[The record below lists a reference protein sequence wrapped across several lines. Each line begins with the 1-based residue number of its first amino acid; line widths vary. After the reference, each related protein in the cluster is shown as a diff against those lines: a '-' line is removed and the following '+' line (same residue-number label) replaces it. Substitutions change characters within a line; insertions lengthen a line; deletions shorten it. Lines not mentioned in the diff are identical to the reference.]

1 MKTDVSQLD
10 QTMGRVDRGTTRKEL
25 EVILGHSVSDF
36 EYRVFRR
43 DVAEMQHGVSSK
55 MLLNFFDESIVARL
69 TSDAAM
75 ELPKVRTI
83 PGAFWNEPQKPKDMD
98 RVIEELRALTKEYS
112 LTDMAIVKAFDDVPP
127 QDVSLPDPIPTRS
140 FTVLK
145 NRWDRDCPSDDP
157 FQFVY

>member
-1 MKTDVSQLD
+1 
-10 QTMGRVDRGTTRKEL
+10 
-25 EVILGHSVSDF
+25 
-36 EYRVFRR
+36 
-43 DVAEMQHGVSSK
+43 
-55 MLLNFFDESIVARL
+55 MLLNFFYESIVARL